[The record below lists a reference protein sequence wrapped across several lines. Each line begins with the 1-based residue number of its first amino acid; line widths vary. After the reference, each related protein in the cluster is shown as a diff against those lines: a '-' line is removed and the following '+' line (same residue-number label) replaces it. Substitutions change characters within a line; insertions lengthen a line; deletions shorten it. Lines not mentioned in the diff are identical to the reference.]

1 MYDNTTVFYV
11 SDMVTTLPQ
20 ILAIV
25 EIKKK
30 EMEPDQS
37 TLFFFNGERKRTRR
51 NRRTARQIEK
61 S

>member
-37 TLFFFNGERKRTRR
+37 TLFFF
-51 NRRTARQIEK
+51 
-61 S
+61 